1 MQSHEGLGKAQDSDR
16 VPLDG
21 RVSGQTIRVTREV
34 PLWGV
39 VMVLGGFVAQAVTM
53 YYSVQR
59 AVEEL
64 REVRIEVRQIVIDIR
79 RSDVERERVRML
91 QEDLLRRLVELEQ
104 WRAARRSDK

>member
-1 MQSHEGLGKAQDSDR
+1 MPQKPDDSDNMH
-16 VPLDG
+16 LDG
-21 RVSGQTIRVTREV
+21 RSSDVRLKVTREV

-39 VMVLGGFVAQAVTM
+39 LLVLGGFVVQAVTM

-64 REVRIEVRQIVIDIR
+64 REVRTEVRQIVIDIR
-79 RSDVERERVRML
+79 RSDVDRERVRML

-104 WRAARRSDK
+104 WRAQRYGGK

>member
-1 MQSHEGLGKAQDSDR
+1 MPNSRRDPIEE
-16 VPLDG
+16 P
-21 RVSGQTIRVTREV
+21 QTPQAANHQIKVTREV

-39 VMVLGGFVAQAVTM
+39 LVVLGGFVAQAVTM

-79 RSDVERERVRML
+79 RSDVERERTRML

-104 WRAARRSDK
+104 WRQQRRNDK

>member
-1 MQSHEGLGKAQDSDR
+1 MPNSRRDPIEESQPPQAANHQIK
-16 VPLDG
+16 
-21 RVSGQTIRVTREV
+21 VTREV

-39 VMVLGGFVAQAVTM
+39 LVVLGGFVAQAVTM

-64 REVRIEVRQIVIDIR
+64 REVRVEVRQIVIDIR
-79 RSDVERERVRML
+79 RSDVERERTRML

-104 WRAARRSDK
+104 WRQQRRNDK